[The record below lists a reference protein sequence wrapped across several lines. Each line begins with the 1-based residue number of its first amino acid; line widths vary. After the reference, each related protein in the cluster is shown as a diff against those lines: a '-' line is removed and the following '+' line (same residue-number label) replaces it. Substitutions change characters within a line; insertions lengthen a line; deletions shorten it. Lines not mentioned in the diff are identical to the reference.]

1 MYGALAYESVRTIYI
16 IYEVCRLMIVRTEG
30 APPPPSNFFYSFTC
44 RRADIIYIYIATAR
58 ACVWEMRRRRRFSDI
73 DFAAAALSFPQQ
85 RRQRYILNIIT
96 YKTIAIILLLYS
108 DGGGDDS
115 EERVCR
121 QQHIIRACVR
131 KLCIQHAYNNNMH
144 ARTRDVCVYIIHI
157 YICIYI
163 LYVVHTALT

>member
-1 MYGALAYESVRTIYI
+1 
-16 IYEVCRLMIVRTEG
+16 
-30 APPPPSNFFYSFTC
+30 
-44 RRADIIYIYIATAR
+44 
-58 ACVWEMRRRRRFSDI
+58 MRRRRRFSDI

-144 ARTRDVCVYIIHI
+144 ARTRDVYVYIIHI